1 MQCVKK
7 IIMDTIHPVISGL
20 FTPMLV
26 EELTDDAGVE
36 DSLDDQIDELHRRQ
50 ATIPGHYAVHPCTPL
65 TVHDGPLVGNDRLD
79 EDGVQNPQ
87 EEACSVQ

>member
-1 MQCVKK
+1 MQGCYKT
-7 IIMDTIHPVISGL
+7 MDTTHPVILRL
-20 FTPMLV
+20 FIPTSM

-36 DSLDDQIDELHRRQ
+36 DSLDEQVDELHSGQ
-50 ATIPGHYAVHPCTPL
+50 ATVPGHNGVHPCTPL